1 MDHERSCRCFNM
13 HAAQYFNV
21 GLWHVDWTRQ
31 TREVRPQNIQ
41 RRLFHGSR
49 AIVSALLVYSQRY
62 GGKTKFACQCFPV
75 SRIHWNIAAQKRGR
89 NGEDPL
95 SESPRCP
102 PPSMPSLQFIR
113 LHNYTVVF
121 NKFCRALRWADSTP
135 CGPKR
140 VGGTDP
146 GIIASLELNG
156 SRTHKNMD
164 MALLTS
170 WKPLHEECTDFCDT
184 RWI

>member
-1 MDHERSCRCFNM
+1 MWSPSMSHIEMGYPRRVHAEMRCFNM
-13 HAAQYFNV
+13 DTAKYFKV
-21 GLWHVDWTRQ
+21 GSWHVDWTRQ

-41 RRLFHGSR
+41 KRLFHGSR

-113 LHNYTVVF
+113 LHNYTIVF
-121 NKFCRALRWADSTP
+121 NKQLCGALKWADLRRCGDDIVIWFGKITKIRLQHLHPKLST
-135 CGPKR
+135 R
-140 VGGTDP
+140 LST
-146 GIIASLELNG
+146 
-156 SRTHKNMD
+156 
-164 MALLTS
+164 
-170 WKPLHEECTDFCDT
+170 
-184 RWI
+184 